1 MASFRGRIKARIMDA
16 PSIHR
21 ALNRMAHQILERN
34 PSLDDIELIGIGER
48 GTLLARRLAGIF
60 RSLEGRTISAEILDD
75 PVSERAES
83 KSGRKTIVLV
93 DAVIFTGR
101 AAHRA
106 IASILAQDPV
116 VECIQLAVLV
126 DRGNREVP
134 VHADYV
140 GKSVP
145 TAADEYVE
153 VRLKELDNEEQV
165 VIMEKS

>member
-1 MASFRGRIKARIMDA
+1 MTSFRGRIKARILDA
-16 PSIHR
+16 PSIQR
-21 ALNRMAHQILERN
+21 ALSRMAHQILERN
-34 PSLDDIELIGIGER
+34 PNLDDVELIGIGER
-48 GTLLARRLAGIF
+48 GTVLARRLASIF
-60 RSLEGRTISAEILDD
+60 RSLEGRTISAEILEI
-75 PVSERAES
+75 PARERQSTSE
-83 KSGRKTIVLV
+83 RKTIVLV

-106 IASILAQDPV
+106 IASILAQEP

-145 TAADEYVE
+145 TATDEYVE

-165 VIMEKS
+165 VLMEKS

>member
-1 MASFRGRIKARIMDA
+1 MTSSRGRIKARIMDA
-16 PSIHR
+16 LSIHR

-34 PSLDDIELIGIGER
+34 PNLDDIELIGIGER

-60 RSLEGRTISAEILDD
+60 RTLEGRTISAEILEGTD
-75 PVSERAES
+75 SERQES
-83 KSGRKTIVLV
+83 TSKRKTIVLV

-106 IASILAQDPV
+106 IASILAQEP

-153 VRLKELDNEEQV
+153 VRLKELENEEQV

>member
-1 MASFRGRIKARIMDA
+1 MDA

-34 PSLDDIELIGIGER
+34 PNPDDIELIGIGER

-60 RSLEGRTISAEILDD
+60 RSLEGRTISAEILDG
-75 PVSERAES
+75 PGSERVQS
-83 KSGRKTIVLV
+83 KSPRKTIVLV

-106 IASILAQDPV
+106 IASILAQEP

>member
-1 MASFRGRIKARIMDA
+1 MTSFRGRIKARILDA
-16 PSIHR
+16 PSIYR

-34 PSLDDIELIGIGER
+34 PNLGDIELVGIGER
-48 GTLLARRLAGIF
+48 GGLLAKRLTVILK
-60 RSLEGRTISAEILDD
+60 SLEGREIPATTLEETGEAAKFQSDH
-75 PVSERAES
+75 
-83 KSGRKTIVLV
+83 KTVVLV

-106 IASILAQDPV
+106 IGNTLACREVDG
-116 VECIQLAVLV
+116 IQLAVLV

-165 VIMEKS
+165 VIMEKH

>member
-1 MASFRGRIKARIMDA
+1 MTSFRGRVKARILDA

-34 PSLDDIELIGIGER
+34 PNLDEMELIGIGER
-48 GTLLARRLAGIF
+48 GNLLAQRLASIF
-60 RSLEGRTISAEILDD
+60 RNLEGRTIPAGAL
-75 PVSERAES
+75 ES
-83 KSGRKTIVLV
+83 KRKYKTIVLV

-101 AAHRA
+101 AAHHA
-106 IASILAQDPV
+106 IASILAQEP

-165 VIMEKS
+165 VIMEKH

>member
-1 MASFRGRIKARIMDA
+1 MTSFRGRIKARILDS

-34 PSLDDIELIGIGER
+34 PNLGDIELVGIGER
-48 GTLLARRLAGIF
+48 GGLLAKRLTGILK
-60 RSLEGRTISAEILDD
+60 SLEGREIPATTL
-75 PVSERAES
+75 EGTGEGLES
-83 KSGRKTIVLV
+83 KSEHNTVVLV

-101 AAHRA
+101 VAHRA
-106 IASILAQDPV
+106 IASILAHRTVD
-116 VECIQLAVLV
+116 CIQLAVLV
-126 DRGNREVP
+126 DRGNRELP

-165 VIMEKS
+165 VIMEKH